1 MSEPKVTSPT
11 VDKNE
16 PKKEP
21 EPMPERSGCEN
32 TYAGNI
38 FIEISG
44 LDETRSDTTYKPAV
58 ECVYSAAPVERD
70 TSAADMAFGNS
81 SVQSA
86 GNTNEFNM
94 AENEELVGADD
105 LSLSPLPY
113 GSNENFLEIT
123 DDLLRLPIAPVG
135 PADTEMHRQR
145 AL

>member
-1 MSEPKVTSPT
+1 
-11 VDKNE
+11 
-16 PKKEP
+16 
-21 EPMPERSGCEN
+21 MPERSGCEN
-32 TYAGNI
+32 TYAGNV

-44 LDETRSDTTYKPAV
+44 LDETRSDSTYKPAV

-70 TSAADMAFGNS
+70 TSAVDMAFENS
-81 SVQSA
+81 SVQPT
-86 GNTNEFNM
+86 GHVPDTNEFNM

-135 PADTEMHRQR
+135 PADTEMSTQR